1 MEAEIR
7 DFNDWNWDF
16 IDNQYK
22 GIPLKHA
29 FDMITS
35 VKDIKLEKECP
46 TSSIESNFSD
56 FIKKGSN

>member
-35 VKDIKLEKECP
+35 VNDIRTEKECQ
-46 TSSIESNFSD
+46 TSSISSNF
-56 FIKKGSN
+56 